1 MPIEFSAQT
10 RTQNIKILKTTP
22 LDVLVIGGG
31 IVGAGLIRDLALNGG
46 IKAGLIEQGDFANG
60 TSSATSQLIHGGFRY
75 LLKRDIDLVKQA
87 RKEREILLRIAP
99 NLVKPIPLAVL
110 RYKGDPYPLAGIQ
123 VAAHYYNHLSQ
134 TDKAEKSRAIRN
146 VQKIQQLVGPIAT
159 DTLKGCVVLWDSTVD
174 DARLTL
180 ATLKDAHQHGA
191 VVTNYVRFLNFVGQP
206 DKSNSMYRIT
216 AQEAISG
223 ERFEIAS
230 RKIVSTTGPWTD
242 RLWRKDPSYDG
253 VPRLRTENAKGIHI
267 LVPRCG
273 IGDDQVPYGV
283 VTFTQTERSHNRNP
297 RVIFI
302 LPGDHDTS
310 IVGTTETTPES
321 NPGNVRPSESEVLY
335 LLSETQRIFPE
346 TTLDRGA
353 IIAAYAGTRPLIASN
368 QRRRT
373 PARPE
378 FVSREHLI
386 TESPSGVVYIYG
398 GKLTTHR
405 QMAEETVNYLA
416 EALSVP
422 RNCKTAIYPLPNA
435 TGEAPNRYGGN
446 SLQHSRCAVGNSTY
460 KKTENGH
467 QTKLPP
473 GVDTERLI
481 HRYGNGYQAIQQF
494 ILQDATLAEPI
505 TPSLPFIKAELLY
518 AQWGEMAM
526 TLDDLLWRRTRIG
539 WTQGQGIEIAPKIAQ
554 FLGERNNWNQ
564 AKITAEVEAYRQRIS
579 WLNYNL

>member
-75 LLKRDIDLVKQA
+75 LLKRDIDLVKKA
-87 RKEREILLRIAP
+87 RKEREILRSIAP

-134 TDKAEKSRAIRN
+134 TDRAEKSRAIRN
-146 VQKIQQLVGPIAT
+146 MQKIQQLVGPIAT

-191 VVTNYVRFLNFVGQP
+191 VVTNYVRFLDFVGQP
-206 DKSNSMYRIT
+206 DTANPMYRIT
-216 AQEAISG
+216 AEDTISG
-223 ERFEIAS
+223 QRFEIVA

-253 VPRLRTENAKGIHI
+253 VPRLRTENAKGIHL

-273 IGDDQVPYGV
+273 TGGASVPYGV
-283 VTFTQTERSHNRNP
+283 VTFTQTERSHKGKP
-297 RVIFI
+297 RIIFI
-302 LPGDHDTS
+302 LPGEHDTS
-310 IVGTTETTPES
+310 IVGTTETTPEGT
-321 NPGNVRPSESEVLY
+321 PDAVRPSESEVLY

-346 TTLDRGA
+346 MTLDRGA
-353 IIAAYAGTRPLIASN
+353 IIAAYAGTRPLIANN

-373 PARPE
+373 PARPN

-386 TESPSGVVYIYG
+386 TESPSGVMYSYG

-416 EALSVP
+416 ESLSVP
-422 RNCKTAIYPLPNA
+422 RDCKTAIYPLPNA
-435 TGEAPNRYGGN
+435 IGEAPNGF
-446 SLQHSRCAVGNSTY
+446 LQHARRAVGNRDY
-460 KKTENGH
+460 KQTENGH
-467 QTKLPP
+467 QMNLPP

-481 HRYGNGYQAIQQF
+481 QRYGKGYQAIQQF
-494 ILQDATLAEPI
+494 IDRDAALAEPI

-539 WTQGQGIEIAPKIAQ
+539 WTQGQGIEIAPQIAQ
-554 FLGERNNWNQ
+554 FLGEQNNWNQ
-564 AKITAEVEAYRQRIS
+564 AKITAEVEAYQQRIH
-579 WLNYNL
+579 WLNCNL